1 MQRRVGTINCH
12 VCVEGNA
19 RQVGHVAREVARL
32 DVCVITE
39 TWLKK
44 EQVDGKA
51 CAIRAAM
58 TGSARKGVDKREEV
72 LEL

>member
-1 MQRRVGTINCH
+1 MGDSLDLKHGKGTAELSRGAHDPKGRQAMQRRVGTINCH

-39 TWLKK
+39 T
-44 EQVDGKA
+44 
-51 CAIRAAM
+51 
-58 TGSARKGVDKREEV
+58 
-72 LEL
+72 